1 MVISRRRFI
10 TGVVL
15 ALTPLGAT
23 TSAQEYKAQQ
33 AGGKVY
39 RIGFLQVA
47 PNTPTINYTET
58 FRQGLREH
66 GYVEGQNIVIEHRLS
81 KTPKDNPA
89 LLADLLGRKI
99 DILVTWTTP
108 ALVAA
113 KKATSTIPIVGV
125 SGDPIRTGLVASLAR
140 PGGNITGIAILTD
153 ELELKNLQLLKEAF
167 PGVTRVAIL
176 SNPDNPVWTHAL
188 KRLQEAAPAL
198 GVKLQPLAVR
208 DSGDLKMAFDAATRE
223 RADALLV
230 VREATFLA
238 MRQHITDFAARHRL
252 PAIYGGL
259 TFVDAGALMSYGAN
273 VLDILRRLSG
283 YVDKILKGAKPAD
296 LPVEQPTKFELVINL
311 KTAKALGL
319 TIPPSLLLRAD
330 QVIE

>member
-1 MVISRRRFI
+1 MDRRAFLS
-10 TGVVL
+10 TL
-15 ALTPLGAT
+15 TLFLTPLAVE
-23 TSAQEYKAQQ
+23 AQP

-39 RIGFLQVA
+39 RIGLLQGT
-47 PNTPTINYTET
+47 PNTPALNLTEAV
-58 FRQGLREH
+58 RQGLRDH
-66 GYVEGQNIVIEHRLS
+66 GYAEGKNIVIEHRVS

-89 LLADLLGRKI
+89 LVADLLGRKI

-108 ALVAA
+108 ALAAA
-113 KKATSTIPIVGV
+113 KKATSTIPIVGM
-125 SGDPIRTGLVASLAR
+125 SGDPVQTGLIASLAR
-140 PGGNITGIAILTD
+140 PGGNVTGIAILTD

-167 PGVTRVAIL
+167 PAVTRVAIL

-198 GVKLQPLAVR
+198 AVKLQPLAVR

-223 RADALLV
+223 GADALLV
-230 VREATFLA
+230 VREASFTA
-238 MRQHITDFAARHRL
+238 IRHQIADFAARRRL

-259 TFVDAGALMSYGAN
+259 VYVETGALMSYGAN
-273 VLDILRRLSG
+273 ILDMLRRLGG

-319 TIPPSLLLRAD
+319 TIPQSLLVRAD
-330 QVIE
+330 EIIQ

>member
-1 MVISRRRFI
+1 MRLV
-10 TGVVL
+10 GLAVVL
-15 ALTPLGAT
+15 ALSLALAALAAE
-23 TSAQEYKAQQ
+23 AQP

-39 RIGFLQVA
+39 RIGFLQAA
-47 PNTPTINYTET
+47 PNTPALNYTET
-58 FRQGLREH
+58 FRQGLRDH
-66 GYVEGQNIVIEHRLS
+66 GYVEGQNIVIEHRVS
-81 KTPKDNPA
+81 RTPKDNPA

-125 SGDPIRTGLVASLAR
+125 SGDPIQTGLVASLAR
-140 PGGNITGIAILTD
+140 PGGNITGLAILTD

-208 DSGDLKMAFDAATRE
+208 DSGDLKMAFDAAIRE

-230 VREATFLA
+230 VREASFTA
-238 MRQHITDFAARHRL
+238 IRHQIADFAARRRL

-259 TFVDAGALMSYGAN
+259 VYVEAGALMSYGASS
-273 VLDILRRLSG
+273 LDNLRRLGG
-283 YVDKILKGAKPAD
+283 YVDKILKGATPGD
-296 LPVEQPTKFELVINL
+296 LPIEQPTKFELVINM

-319 TIPPSLLLRAD
+319 TIPQTLLLRAD
-330 QVIE
+330 QIIE

>member
-1 MVISRRRFI
+1 MWQ
-10 TGVVL
+10 
-15 ALTPLGAT
+15 AAPWTPEDGLLGPLQGT
-23 TSAQEYKAQQ
+23 RESAPPSGHSAGAQR
-33 AGGKVY
+33 GDS
-39 RIGFLQVA
+39 VA
-47 PNTPTINYTET
+47 A
-58 FRQGLREH
+58 R

-125 SGDPIRTGLVASLAR
+125 SGDPIQTGLVASLAR

-188 KRLQEAAPAL
+188 KRLQEVAPAL
-198 GVKLQPLAVR
+198 GVKLQLLAVR
-208 DSGDLKMAFDAATRE
+208 DSGDLKMAFDAAATRE

-230 VREATFLA
+230 VREATFFA

-259 TFVDAGALMSYGAN
+259 TFGDAGALMSYGAN
-273 VLDILRRLSG
+273 VLDMLRRLSG
-283 YVDKILKGAKPAD
+283 YVDKILKGAKPAN

>member
-1 MVISRRRFI
+1 MRD
-10 TGVVL
+10 
-15 ALTPLGAT
+15 
-23 TSAQEYKAQQ
+23 
-33 AGGKVY
+33 
-39 RIGFLQVA
+39 
-47 PNTPTINYTET
+47 
-58 FRQGLREH
+58 H
-66 GYVEGQNIVIEHRLS
+66 GYVEGQNIVIEHRVS
-81 KTPKDNPA
+81 KTPTDSPA
-89 LLADLLGRKI
+89 LVADLLGRKI

-113 KKATSTIPIVGV
+113 KKATSTIPIVGM
-125 SGDPIRTGLVASLAR
+125 SGDPVQTGMVASLAR
-140 PGGNITGIAILTD
+140 PGGNVTGIAILTD

-167 PGVTRVAIL
+167 PGVTRVAVL
-176 SNPDNPVWTHAL
+176 SNPDNPVWARAL
-188 KRLQEAAPAL
+188 KRLQEAAPVL

-230 VREATFLA
+230 VREASFTA
-238 MRQHITDFAARHRL
+238 IQQQIADFAARHRL

-259 TFVDAGALMSYGAN
+259 VYVETGALISYGSN
-273 VLDILRRLSG
+273 ILDMLRRLGG
-283 YVDKILKGAKPAD
+283 YVDKILKGAKPGD

-319 TIPPSLLLRAD
+319 TIPQTLLLRAD